1 MSQMFRS
8 LSEPN
13 YRHWFAGALISNT
26 GTWMQRTAQDWI
38 VLTMLT
44 DNNASALGITMA
56 LQLGPQLIM
65 FPFAGNLVDKFDK
78 RRLLMV
84 TQALLGFIG
93 LVLFVLTITDVIVL
107 WHVYVLAFTLGMLT
121 TLDNP
126 ARQAFVSELVGEK
139 LLPNAVSLNSASFN
153 GARMIGPAVAGV
165 LTAVIGP
172 GPVFL
177 ISGLGFA
184 ATLTVLLRLDRSKLH
199 PSGRR
204 GAGGV
209 LGGLKYLRRRPD
221 ITVVLVVLF
230 VIATFGF
237 NFNIYTATM
246 AKIEFG
252 KDASG
257 FGLLNSVMAIG
268 SVTGALVS
276 ARREKPRLRFVFG
289 AAGGFG
295 VAVGV
300 ASLMPDYYLFAASL
314 MFVGFS
320 SLTMMTSAN
329 AYVQTTTAPNYRGRV
344 MAIYAAVVMGGT
356 PIGAPLA
363 GWIAD
368 AFGPRMA
375 LVVGAASGIIAFA
388 VGLLW
393 MITAKELR
401 LHRDPKSRIR
411 LHLSYHGRPPGGSAH

>member
-1 MSQMFRS
+1 MAHTFRS
-8 LSEPN
+8 LAEPN

-38 VLTMLT
+38 VLTQLT
-44 DNNASALGITMA
+44 NNNASALGITMA
-56 LQLGPQLIM
+56 LQMGPQLIM
-65 FPFAGNLVDKFDK
+65 FPFAGAIADKFSK

-84 TQALLGFIG
+84 TQSLLGAVG
-93 LVLFVLTITDVIVL
+93 LLLFVLVITDTIVL
-107 WHVYVLAFTLGMLT
+107 WHVYMTALALGILA

-126 ARQAFVSELVGEK
+126 SRQAFVSELVGEK

-153 GARMIGPAVAGV
+153 GARMIGPGVAGV
-165 LTAVIGP
+165 LTALIGA

-184 ATLTVLLRLDRSKLH
+184 VTLTVLLRLDQTRLH

-204 GAGGV
+204 GKGGI
-209 LGGLKYLRRRPD
+209 LGGFSYLRRRPD
-221 ITVVLVVLF
+221 VTIVLVVLF
-230 VIATFGF
+230 IVATFGF

-246 AKIEFG
+246 AKVEFG

-276 ARREKPRLRFVFG
+276 AKREKPRLRFIFG

-295 VAVGV
+295 LAVGT
-300 ASLMPDYYLFAASL
+300 ASLIPNYFVFAASL
-314 MFVGFS
+314 MLVGFA

-329 AYVQTTTAPNYRGRV
+329 AYVQTTTPAHYRGRV

-363 GWIAD
+363 GWVAD
-368 AFGPRMA
+368 TFGPRMA
-375 LVVGAASGIIAFA
+375 MGVGAASGIIAFT
-388 VGLLW
+388 VGLVW
-393 MITAKELR
+393 MIVSKNLR
-401 LHRDPKSRIR
+401 LSYDPKSRIR
-411 LHLSYHGRPPGGSAH
+411 LHVSYHGRP

>member
-1 MSQMFRS
+1 MAHTFRS
-8 LSEPN
+8 LAEPN

-26 GTWMQRTAQDWI
+26 GTWMQRTAQDWL
-38 VLTMLT
+38 VLTYLT
-44 DNNASALGITMA
+44 NNDASALGITMA
-56 LQLGPQLIM
+56 LQMGPQLIM
-65 FPFAGNLVDKFDK
+65 FPFAGAIADRFSK
-78 RRLLMV
+78 RKLLMV
-84 TQALLGFIG
+84 TQTLLGAVG
-93 LVLFVLTITDVIVL
+93 LLLFVLVITDVIVL
-107 WHVYVLAFTLGMLT
+107 WHVYLTALALGILA

-126 ARQAFVSELVGEK
+126 SRQAFVSELVGEK

-165 LTAVIGP
+165 LTALIGA

-184 ATLTVLLRLDRSKLH
+184 ATLTVLIRLDQNRLH

-204 GAGGV
+204 GKGGI
-209 LGGLKYLRRRPD
+209 LGGFTYLRRRPD
-221 ITVVLVVLF
+221 VTIVLVVLF
-230 VIATFGF
+230 IVATFGF

-268 SVTGALVS
+268 SVTGALAS
-276 ARREKPRLRFVFG
+276 AKREKPRLRFIFG

-295 VAVGV
+295 LAVGT
-300 ASLMPDYYLFAASL
+300 ASLIPNYYVFAASL
-314 MFVGFS
+314 MLVGFA

-329 AYVQTTTAPNYRGRV
+329 AYVQTTTPAHYRGRV

-363 GWIAD
+363 GWVAD
-368 AFGPRMA
+368 TFGPRMA
-375 LVVGAASGIIAFA
+375 MGVGAASGIIAFS
-388 VGLLW
+388 VGLVW
-393 MITAKELR
+393 MIVSKNLR
-401 LHRDPKSRIR
+401 LSYDPKSRIR
-411 LHLSYHGRPPGGSAH
+411 LHVSYLGRP

>member
-1 MSQMFRS
+1 MANTFRS
-8 LSEPN
+8 LAEPN

-38 VLTMLT
+38 VLTSLT
-44 DNNASALGITMA
+44 DNNASALGFTMA
-56 LQLGPQLIM
+56 LQMGPQLIM
-65 FPFAGNLVDKFDK
+65 FPFAGALADRFSK
-78 RRLLMV
+78 RKLLMV
-84 TQALLGFIG
+84 TQTLLGTVG
-93 LVLFVLTITDVIVL
+93 LLLFALVITDVIVL
-107 WHVYVLAFTLGMLT
+107 WHVYVLALVLGILA

-126 ARQAFVSELVGEK
+126 SRQAFVSELVGEK

-153 GARMIGPAVAGV
+153 GARMIGPGVAGV
-165 LTAVIGP
+165 LTALVGA

-177 ISGLGFA
+177 ISGIGFA
-184 ATLTVLLRLDRSKLH
+184 ATLTVLIRLDQSRLH

-204 GAGGV
+204 GKGGV
-209 LGGLKYLRRRPD
+209 LGGFKYLRSRPD
-221 ITVVLVVLF
+221 VTIVLIVLF
-230 VIATFGF
+230 IVATFGF

-257 FGLLNSVMAIG
+257 FGLLSSVMAIG
-268 SVTGALVS
+268 SVLGALAS

-295 VAVGV
+295 LAVGT
-300 ASLMPDYYLFAASL
+300 ASLIPNYYVFAASL
-314 MFVGFS
+314 MLVGFA

-329 AYVQTTTAPNYRGRV
+329 AYVQTTTPANYRGRV

-363 GWIAD
+363 GWVAD
-368 AFGPRMA
+368 MFGPRMA
-375 LVVGAASGIIAFA
+375 MGVGAASGIIAFA
-388 VGLLW
+388 VGLVW
-393 MITAKELR
+393 MIVSKNLR
-401 LHRDPKSRIR
+401 LSYDPQSRIR
-411 LHLSYHGRPPGGSAH
+411 LHISYLGRP

>member
-1 MSQMFRS
+1 MAHTFRS
-8 LSEPN
+8 LVEPN

-38 VLTMLT
+38 VLTYLT
-44 DNNASALGITMA
+44 NNNASALGITMA
-56 LQLGPQLIM
+56 LQMGPQLIM
-65 FPFAGNLVDKFDK
+65 FPFAGAIADKFSK
-78 RRLLMV
+78 RKLLMV
-84 TQALLGFIG
+84 TQTLLGAVG
-93 LVLFVLTITDVIVL
+93 LLLFVLVITDVIVL
-107 WHVYVLAFTLGMLT
+107 WHVYLTALALGILA

-126 ARQAFVSELVGEK
+126 SRQAFVSELVGEK

-165 LTAVIGP
+165 LTALIGA

-184 ATLTVLLRLDRSKLH
+184 ATLTVLIRLDQTRLH

-204 GAGGV
+204 GKGGI
-209 LGGLKYLRRRPD
+209 LGGFKYLRRRPD
-221 ITVVLVVLF
+221 VTIVLVVLF
-230 VIATFGF
+230 IVATFGF

-246 AKIEFG
+246 ARIEFG

-268 SVTGALVS
+268 SVTGALAS
-276 ARREKPRLRFVFG
+276 AKREKPRLRFIFG

-295 VAVGV
+295 LAVGT
-300 ASLMPDYYLFAASL
+300 ASLIPNYYVFAASL
-314 MFVGFS
+314 MLVGFA

-329 AYVQTTTAPNYRGRV
+329 AYVQTTTPAHYRGRV

-363 GWIAD
+363 GWVAD
-368 AFGPRMA
+368 TYGPRMA
-375 LVVGAASGIIAFA
+375 MGVGAASGIIAFS
-388 VGLLW
+388 VGLVW
-393 MITAKELR
+393 MIVSKNLR
-401 LHRDPKSRIR
+401 LSYDPKSRIR
-411 LHLSYHGRPPGGSAH
+411 LHVSYLGRP

>member
-1 MSQMFRS
+1 MAHTFRS
-8 LSEPN
+8 LAEPN
-13 YRHWFAGALISNT
+13 YRHWFAGALVSNT

-38 VLTMLT
+38 VLTQLT
-44 DNNASALGITMA
+44 NNNASALGITMA
-56 LQLGPQLIM
+56 LQMGPQLIM
-65 FPFAGNLVDKFDK
+65 FPFAGAIADKFSK

-84 TQALLGFIG
+84 TQSLLGAVG
-93 LVLFVLTITDVIVL
+93 LLLFVLVITDTIVL
-107 WHVYVLAFTLGMLT
+107 WHVYMTALALGILA

-126 ARQAFVSELVGEK
+126 SRQAFVSELVGEK

-153 GARMIGPAVAGV
+153 GARMIGPGVAGV
-165 LTAVIGP
+165 LTALIGA

-184 ATLTVLLRLDRSKLH
+184 ATLTVLIRLDQTRLH

-204 GAGGV
+204 GKGGI
-209 LGGLKYLRRRPD
+209 LGGFSYLRRRPD
-221 ITVVLVVLF
+221 VTIVLVVLF
-230 VIATFGF
+230 IVATFGF

-246 AKIEFG
+246 AKVEFG

-276 ARREKPRLRFVFG
+276 AKREKPRLRFIFG

-295 VAVGV
+295 LAVGT
-300 ASLMPDYYLFAASL
+300 ASLIPNYFVFAASL
-314 MFVGFS
+314 MLVGFA

-329 AYVQTTTAPNYRGRV
+329 AYVQTTTPAHYRGRV

-363 GWIAD
+363 GWVAD
-368 AFGPRMA
+368 TFGPRMA
-375 LVVGAASGIIAFA
+375 MGVGAASGIIAFT
-388 VGLLW
+388 VGLVW
-393 MITAKELR
+393 MIVSKNLR
-401 LHRDPKSRIR
+401 LSYDPKSRIR
-411 LHLSYHGRPPGGSAH
+411 LHISYHGRP

>member
-1 MSQMFRS
+1 MAHTFRS
-8 LSEPN
+8 LAEPN

-38 VLTMLT
+38 VLTYLT
-44 DNNASALGITMA
+44 NNNASALGITMA
-56 LQLGPQLIM
+56 LQMGPQLIM
-65 FPFAGNLVDKFDK
+65 FPFAGAIADKFSK
-78 RRLLMV
+78 RKLLMV
-84 TQALLGFIG
+84 TQTLLGAVG
-93 LVLFVLTITDVIVL
+93 LLLFVLVITDVIVL
-107 WHVYVLAFTLGMLT
+107 WHVYLTALALGILA

-126 ARQAFVSELVGEK
+126 SRQAFVSELVGEK

-165 LTAVIGP
+165 LTALIGA

-184 ATLTVLLRLDRSKLH
+184 ATLTVLIRLDQTRLH

-204 GAGGV
+204 GTGGI
-209 LGGLKYLRRRPD
+209 LGGFKYLRKRPD
-221 ITVVLVVLF
+221 VAIVLVVLF
-230 VIATFGF
+230 IVATFGF

-246 AKIEFG
+246 ARIEFG

-257 FGLLNSVMAIG
+257 FGLLNSIMAIG
-268 SVTGALVS
+268 SVTGALLS
-276 ARREKPRLRFVFG
+276 AKREKPRLRFIFG

-295 VAVGV
+295 LAVGT
-300 ASLMPDYYLFAASL
+300 ASLIPNYYVFAASL
-314 MFVGFS
+314 MLVGLA

-329 AYVQTTTAPNYRGRV
+329 AYVQTTTPAHYRGRV

-363 GWIAD
+363 GWVAD
-368 AFGPRMA
+368 LYGPRMA
-375 LVVGAASGIIAFA
+375 MGVGAASGIIAFS
-388 VGLLW
+388 VGLVW
-393 MITAKELR
+393 MIVSKNLR
-401 LHRDPKSRIR
+401 LSYDPKSRIR
-411 LHLSYHGRPPGGSAH
+411 LHVSYLGRP

>member
-1 MSQMFRS
+1 MAHTFRS
-8 LSEPN
+8 LAEPN

-38 VLTMLT
+38 VLTYLT
-44 DNNASALGITMA
+44 NNNASALGITMA
-56 LQLGPQLIM
+56 LQMGPQLIM
-65 FPFAGNLVDKFDK
+65 FPFAGAIADRFSK
-78 RRLLMV
+78 RKLLMV
-84 TQALLGFIG
+84 TQTLLGTVG
-93 LVLFVLTITDVIVL
+93 LLLFVLVITGTIAL
-107 WHVYVLAFTLGMLT
+107 WHVYLTALALGILA

-126 ARQAFVSELVGEK
+126 SRQAFVSELVGEK

-165 LTAVIGP
+165 LTAVIGA

-184 ATLTVLLRLDRSKLH
+184 ATLTVLIRLDQSRLH

-204 GAGGV
+204 GTGGL
-209 LGGLKYLRRRPD
+209 LGGFRYLRRRPD
-221 ITVVLVVLF
+221 VAIVLVVLF
-230 VIATFGF
+230 IVATFGF

-246 AKIEFG
+246 ARIEFG

-268 SVTGALVS
+268 SVTGALAS
-276 ARREKPRLRFVFG
+276 AKREKPRLRFIFG

-295 VAVGV
+295 LAVGM
-300 ASLMPDYYLFAASL
+300 ASMIPNYYVFAASL
-314 MFVGFS
+314 ILVGFA

-329 AYVQTTTAPNYRGRV
+329 AYVQTTTPAHYRGRV

-363 GWIAD
+363 GWVAD
-368 AFGPRMA
+368 SFGPRMA
-375 LVVGAASGIIAFA
+375 MVVGSASGIIAFI

-393 MITAKELR
+393 MVMSKNLR
-401 LHRDPKSRIR
+401 LKYDPKSRIR
-411 LHLSYHGRPPGGSAH
+411 LHVSYLGHP

>member
-1 MSQMFRS
+1 IRLRCAFGDRCPTAQSRTRRGCGRRLFGRTRVPGGLSSQMSQTFRS

-44 DNNASALGITMA
+44 DNNASALGFTMA

-84 TQALLGFIG
+84 TQSLLGSIG
-93 LVLFVLTITDVIVL
+93 LILFALVITDVIVL

-165 LTAVIGP
+165 LTALIGA

-184 ATLTVLLRLDRSKLH
+184 ATLTVLIRLDRFRAP
-199 PSGRR
+199 PS
-204 GAGGV
+204 
-209 LGGLKYLRRRPD
+209 RP
-221 ITVVLVVLF
+221 
-230 VIATFGF
+230 
-237 NFNIYTATM
+237 
-246 AKIEFG
+246 
-252 KDASG
+252 
-257 FGLLNSVMAIG
+257 
-268 SVTGALVS
+268 
-276 ARREKPRLRFVFG
+276 
-289 AAGGFG
+289 
-295 VAVGV
+295 
-300 ASLMPDYYLFAASL
+300 
-314 MFVGFS
+314 
-320 SLTMMTSAN
+320 
-329 AYVQTTTAPNYRGRV
+329 RGR
-344 MAIYAAVVMGGT
+344 
-356 PIGAPLA
+356 
-363 GWIAD
+363 
-368 AFGPRMA
+368 
-375 LVVGAASGIIAFA
+375 
-388 VGLLW
+388 
-393 MITAKELR
+393 
-401 LHRDPKSRIR
+401 
-411 LHLSYHGRPPGGSAH
+411 GRPPDPGQPQPRPLHRPPMDRPRGGRGPHRSHRRGPGLLLHRPGIRGDAHGPHPPRQVPAASVRTQGPGRCARRSEVPAPA

>member
-1 MSQMFRS
+1 MAHTFRS
-8 LSEPN
+8 LAEPN

-38 VLTMLT
+38 VLTYLT
-44 DNNASALGITMA
+44 NNNASALGLTMA
-56 LQLGPQLIM
+56 LQMGPQLIM
-65 FPFAGNLVDKFDK
+65 FPFAGALADRFSK
-78 RRLLMV
+78 RKMLMV
-84 TQALLGFIG
+84 TQTLLGTVG
-93 LVLFVLTITDVIVL
+93 LLLFVLVITDTIVL
-107 WHVYVLAFTLGMLT
+107 WHVYVLALVLGILA

-126 ARQAFVSELVGEK
+126 SRQAFVSELVGEK

-153 GARMIGPAVAGV
+153 GARMIGPGVAGV
-165 LTAVIGP
+165 LTALVGA

-184 ATLTVLLRLDRSKLH
+184 ATLTVLIRLDRTRLH
-199 PSGRR
+199 PSRRR
-204 GAGGV
+204 GGGGI
-209 LGGLKYLRRRPD
+209 LGGFRYLRTRPD
-221 ITVVLVVLF
+221 VTVVLIVLF
-230 VIATFGF
+230 IVATFGF

-268 SVTGALVS
+268 SVAGALAS
-276 ARREKPRLRFVFG
+276 AKREKPRLRFIFG

-295 VAVGV
+295 LAVGT
-300 ASLMPDYYLFAASL
+300 ASLIPNYYVFAASL
-314 MFVGFS
+314 MLVGFA

-329 AYVQTTTAPNYRGRV
+329 AYVQTTTPAHYRGRV

-363 GWIAD
+363 GWVAD
-368 AFGPRMA
+368 MYGPRMA
-375 LVVGAASGIIAFA
+375 MVVGAASGVTAFA
-388 VGLLW
+388 VGLVW
-393 MITAKELR
+393 MIAAKNLR
-401 LHRDPKSRIR
+401 LHYDPESRIR
-411 LHLSYHGRPPGGSAH
+411 LHLSYHGRP

>member
-1 MSQMFRS
+1 MAHTFRS
-8 LSEPN
+8 LAEPN

-26 GTWMQRTAQDWI
+26 GTWMQRTAQDWL
-38 VLTMLT
+38 VLTYLT
-44 DNNASALGITMA
+44 NNNASALGITMA
-56 LQLGPQLIM
+56 LQMGPQLIM
-65 FPFAGNLVDKFDK
+65 FPFAGALADRFSK

-84 TQALLGFIG
+84 TQALLGAVG
-93 LVLFVLTITDVIVL
+93 LLLFVLVITDTIEL
-107 WHVYVLAFTLGMLT
+107 WQVYVLALVLGILA
-121 TLDNP
+121 TLDTP

-165 LTAVIGP
+165 ITALVGA

-184 ATLTVLLRLDRSKLH
+184 ATLTVLIRLDTARLH
-199 PSGRR
+199 PSSRR

-209 LGGLKYLRRRPD
+209 LGGFRYLRRRPD
-221 ITVVLVVLF
+221 VTVVLLVLF
-230 VIATFGF
+230 IVATFGF

-246 AKIEFG
+246 ARIEFG

-268 SVTGALVS
+268 SVAGALAS
-276 ARREKPRLRFVFG
+276 AKREKPRLRFIFG

-295 VAVGV
+295 LAVGL
-300 ASLMPDYYLFAASL
+300 ASLITNYYVFAAAL
-314 MFVGFS
+314 ILVGFS

-329 AYVQTTTAPNYRGRV
+329 AYVQTTTPPNYRGRV

-363 GWIAD
+363 GWVAD
-368 AFGPRMA
+368 SFGPRMA
-375 LVVGAASGIIAFA
+375 MGVGAASGVLAFG
-388 VGLLW
+388 VGLVW
-393 MITAKELR
+393 MIVAKNLR
-401 LHRDPKSRIR
+401 LSYDPKSRIR
-411 LHLSYHGRPPGGSAH
+411 LHVSYLGHP

>member
-1 MSQMFRS
+1 MAHTFRS
-8 LSEPN
+8 LAEPN

-38 VLTMLT
+38 VLTYLT
-44 DNNASALGITMA
+44 NNNASALGITMA
-56 LQLGPQLIM
+56 LQMGPQLIM
-65 FPFAGNLVDKFDK
+65 FPFAGAIADKFSK
-78 RRLLMV
+78 RKLLMV
-84 TQALLGFIG
+84 TQTLLGAVG
-93 LVLFVLTITDVIVL
+93 LLLFVLVITDVIVL
-107 WHVYVLAFTLGMLT
+107 WHVYMTALALGILA

-126 ARQAFVSELVGEK
+126 SRQAFVSELVGEK

-165 LTAVIGP
+165 LTALIGA

-184 ATLTVLLRLDRSKLH
+184 ATLTVLIRLDQTRLH

-204 GAGGV
+204 GTGGI
-209 LGGLKYLRRRPD
+209 LGGFKYLRRRPD
-221 ITVVLVVLF
+221 VAIVLLVLF
-230 VIATFGF
+230 IVATFGF

-268 SVTGALVS
+268 SVTGALIS
-276 ARREKPRLRFVFG
+276 AKREKPRLRFIFG

-295 VAVGV
+295 LAVGT
-300 ASLMPDYYLFAASL
+300 ASLIPNYYVFAASL
-314 MFVGFS
+314 MLVGFA

-329 AYVQTTTAPNYRGRV
+329 AYVQTTTPPHYRGRV

-363 GWIAD
+363 GWVAD
-368 AFGPRMA
+368 MYGPRMA
-375 LVVGAASGIIAFA
+375 MGVGAASGIIAFG
-388 VGLLW
+388 VGLVW
-393 MITAKELR
+393 MIVSKNLR
-401 LHRDPKSRIR
+401 LSYDPRSRIR
-411 LHLSYHGRPPGGSAH
+411 LHLSYHGRP

>member
-1 MSQMFRS
+1 MAHTFRS
-8 LSEPN
+8 LAEPN

-38 VLTMLT
+38 VLTQLT
-44 DNNASALGITMA
+44 NNNASALGITMA
-56 LQLGPQLIM
+56 LQMGPQLIM
-65 FPFAGNLVDKFDK
+65 FPFAGAIADKFSK

-84 TQALLGFIG
+84 TQSLLGAVG
-93 LVLFVLTITDVIVL
+93 LLLFVLVITDTIVL
-107 WHVYVLAFTLGMLT
+107 WHVYMTALALGILA

-126 ARQAFVSELVGEK
+126 SRQAFVSELVGEK

-153 GARMIGPAVAGV
+153 GARMIGPGVAGV
-165 LTAVIGP
+165 LTALIGA

-184 ATLTVLLRLDRSKLH
+184 ATLTVLIRLDQTRLH

-204 GAGGV
+204 GKGGI
-209 LGGLKYLRRRPD
+209 LGGFSYLRRRPD
-221 ITVVLVVLF
+221 VTIVLVVLF
-230 VIATFGF
+230 IVATFGF

-246 AKIEFG
+246 AKVEFG

-276 ARREKPRLRFVFG
+276 AKREKPRLRFIFG

-295 VAVGV
+295 LAVGT
-300 ASLMPDYYLFAASL
+300 ASLIPNYFVFAASL
-314 MFVGFS
+314 MLVGFA

-329 AYVQTTTAPNYRGRV
+329 AYVQTTTPAHYRGRV

-363 GWIAD
+363 GWVAD
-368 AFGPRMA
+368 TFGPRMA
-375 LVVGAASGIIAFA
+375 MGVGAASGIIAFT
-388 VGLLW
+388 VGLVW
-393 MITAKELR
+393 MIVSKNLR
-401 LHRDPKSRIR
+401 LSYDPKSRIR
-411 LHLSYHGRPPGGSAH
+411 LHVSYHGRP

>member
-1 MSQMFRS
+1 MAHTFRS
-8 LSEPN
+8 LAEPN

-38 VLTMLT
+38 VLTYLT
-44 DNNASALGITMA
+44 NNNASALGITMA
-56 LQLGPQLIM
+56 LQMGPQLIM
-65 FPFAGNLVDKFDK
+65 FPFAGAIADRFSK

-84 TQALLGFIG
+84 TQTLLGAVG
-93 LVLFVLTITDVIVL
+93 LLLFVLVITDAIEL
-107 WHVYVLAFTLGMLT
+107 WHVYLTALALGILA

-165 LTAVIGP
+165 LTAVIGA

-184 ATLTVLLRLDRSKLH
+184 ATLTVLIRLDQTRLH
-199 PSGRR
+199 PSSRR
-204 GAGGV
+204 GTGGI
-209 LGGLKYLRRRPD
+209 LGGFKYLRQRPD
-221 ITVVLVVLF
+221 VTIVLVVLF
-230 VIATFGF
+230 IVATFGF

-246 AKIEFG
+246 ARIEFG

-268 SVTGALVS
+268 SVTGALAS
-276 ARREKPRLRFVFG
+276 AKREKPRLRFIFG

-295 VAVGV
+295 LAVGT
-300 ASLMPDYYLFAASL
+300 ASLIPNYYVFAASL
-314 MFVGFS
+314 VLVGFA

-329 AYVQTTTAPNYRGRV
+329 AYVQTTTPPHYRGRV

-363 GWIAD
+363 GWVAD
-368 AFGPRMA
+368 LYGPRMA
-375 LVVGAASGIIAFA
+375 MVVGAASGIIAFA
-388 VGLLW
+388 VGLVW
-393 MITAKELR
+393 MIVAKNLR
-401 LHRDPKSRIR
+401 LHYDPKSRIR
-411 LHLSYHGRPPGGSAH
+411 LHVSYHGRP

>member
-1 MSQMFRS
+1 MAHTFRS
-8 LSEPN
+8 LAEPN

-38 VLTMLT
+38 VLTYLT
-44 DNNASALGITMA
+44 NNNASALGITMA
-56 LQLGPQLIM
+56 LQMGPQLIM
-65 FPFAGNLVDKFDK
+65 FPFAGAIADRFSK
-78 RRLLMV
+78 RKLLMV
-84 TQALLGFIG
+84 TQTLLGTVG
-93 LVLFVLTITDVIVL
+93 LLLFVLVITDTIAL
-107 WHVYVLAFTLGMLT
+107 WHVYLTALALGILA

-126 ARQAFVSELVGEK
+126 SRQAFVSELVGEK

-165 LTAVIGP
+165 LTAVIGA

-184 ATLTVLLRLDRSKLH
+184 ATLTVLIRLDQSRLH

-204 GAGGV
+204 GTGGL
-209 LGGLKYLRRRPD
+209 LGGFRYLRRRPD
-221 ITVVLVVLF
+221 VAIVLVVLF
-230 VIATFGF
+230 IVATFGF

-246 AKIEFG
+246 ARIEFG

-268 SVTGALVS
+268 SVTGALAS
-276 ARREKPRLRFVFG
+276 AKREKPRLRFIFG

-295 VAVGV
+295 LAVGM
-300 ASLMPDYYLFAASL
+300 ASMIPNYYVFAASL
-314 MFVGFS
+314 ILVGFA

-329 AYVQTTTAPNYRGRV
+329 AYVQTTTPAHYRGRV

-363 GWIAD
+363 GWVAD
-368 AFGPRMA
+368 SFGPRMA
-375 LVVGAASGIIAFA
+375 MVVGSASGIIAFI

-393 MITAKELR
+393 MVMSKNLR
-401 LHRDPKSRIR
+401 LKYDPKSRIR
-411 LHLSYHGRPPGGSAH
+411 LHVSYLGHP

>member
-1 MSQMFRS
+1 MAHTFRS
-8 LSEPN
+8 LAEPN

-26 GTWMQRTAQDWI
+26 GTWMQRTAQDWL
-38 VLTMLT
+38 VLTYLT
-44 DNNASALGITMA
+44 NNNASALGITMA
-56 LQLGPQLIM
+56 LQMGPQLIM
-65 FPFAGNLVDKFDK
+65 FPFAGAIADKFSK
-78 RRLLMV
+78 RKLLMV
-84 TQALLGFIG
+84 TQSLLGAVG
-93 LVLFVLTITDVIVL
+93 LLLFVLVITDVIVL
-107 WHVYVLAFTLGMLT
+107 WHVYLTALALGILA

-126 ARQAFVSELVGEK
+126 SRQAFVSELVGEK

-165 LTAVIGP
+165 LTALIGA

-184 ATLTVLLRLDRSKLH
+184 ATLTVLIRLDQTRLH

-204 GAGGV
+204 GTGGI
-209 LGGLKYLRRRPD
+209 LGGFKYLRRRPD
-221 ITVVLVVLF
+221 VTIVLVVLF
-230 VIATFGF
+230 IVATFGF

-268 SVTGALVS
+268 SVTGALAS
-276 ARREKPRLRFVFG
+276 AKREKPRLRFIFG

-295 VAVGV
+295 LAVGT
-300 ASLMPDYYLFAASL
+300 ASLIPNYYVFAASL
-314 MFVGFS
+314 MLVGFA

-329 AYVQTTTAPNYRGRV
+329 AYVQTTTPAHYRGRV

-363 GWIAD
+363 GWVAD
-368 AFGPRMA
+368 TYGPRMA
-375 LVVGAASGIIAFA
+375 MGVGAASGIIAFSA
-388 VGLLW
+388 GLVW
-393 MITAKELR
+393 MIVSKNLR
-401 LHRDPKSRIR
+401 LSYDPRSRIR
-411 LHLSYHGRPPGGSAH
+411 LHVSYLGRP

>member
-1 MSQMFRS
+1 MAHTFRS
-8 LSEPN
+8 LAEPN

-38 VLTMLT
+38 VLTQLT
-44 DNNASALGITMA
+44 NNNASALGITMA
-56 LQLGPQLIM
+56 LQMGPQLIM
-65 FPFAGNLVDKFDK
+65 FPFAGAIADKFSK

-84 TQALLGFIG
+84 TQSLLGAVG
-93 LVLFVLTITDVIVL
+93 LLLFVLVITDTIVL
-107 WHVYVLAFTLGMLT
+107 WHVYMTALALGILA

-126 ARQAFVSELVGEK
+126 SRQAFVSELVGEK

-165 LTAVIGP
+165 LTALIGA

-184 ATLTVLLRLDRSKLH
+184 ATLTVLLRLDQTRLH

-204 GAGGV
+204 GKGGI
-209 LGGLKYLRRRPD
+209 LGGFSYLRRRPD
-221 ITVVLVVLF
+221 VTIVLVVLF
-230 VIATFGF
+230 IVATFGF

-246 AKIEFG
+246 AKVEFG

-276 ARREKPRLRFVFG
+276 AKREKPRLRFIFG

-295 VAVGV
+295 LAVGT
-300 ASLMPDYYLFAASL
+300 ASLIPNYFVFAASL
-314 MFVGFS
+314 MLVGFA

-329 AYVQTTTAPNYRGRV
+329 AYVQTTTPAHYRGRV

-363 GWIAD
+363 GWVAD
-368 AFGPRMA
+368 TFGPRMA
-375 LVVGAASGIIAFA
+375 MGVGAASGIIAFT
-388 VGLLW
+388 VGLVW
-393 MITAKELR
+393 MIVSKNLR
-401 LHRDPKSRIR
+401 LSYDPKSRIR
-411 LHLSYHGRPPGGSAH
+411 LHVSYHGRP

>member
-1 MSQMFRS
+1 MAHTFRS
-8 LSEPN
+8 LAEPN

-38 VLTMLT
+38 VLTQLT
-44 DNNASALGITMA
+44 NNNASALGITMA
-56 LQLGPQLIM
+56 LQMGPQLIM
-65 FPFAGNLVDKFDK
+65 FPFAGAIADKFSK

-84 TQALLGFIG
+84 TQSLLGAVG
-93 LVLFVLTITDVIVL
+93 LLLFVLVITDTIVL
-107 WHVYVLAFTLGMLT
+107 WHVYMTALALGILA

-126 ARQAFVSELVGEK
+126 SRQAFVSELVGEK

-153 GARMIGPAVAGV
+153 GARMIGPGVAGV
-165 LTAVIGP
+165 LTALIGA

-184 ATLTVLLRLDRSKLH
+184 ATLTVLLRLDQTRLH

-204 GAGGV
+204 GKGGI
-209 LGGLKYLRRRPD
+209 LGGFSYLRRRPD
-221 ITVVLVVLF
+221 VTIVLVVLF
-230 VIATFGF
+230 IVATFGF

-246 AKIEFG
+246 AKVEFG

-276 ARREKPRLRFVFG
+276 AKREKPRLRFIFG

-295 VAVGV
+295 LAVGT
-300 ASLMPDYYLFAASL
+300 ASLIPNYFVFAASL
-314 MFVGFS
+314 MLVGFA

-329 AYVQTTTAPNYRGRV
+329 AYVQTTTPAHYRGRV

-363 GWIAD
+363 GWVAD
-368 AFGPRMA
+368 TFGPRMA
-375 LVVGAASGIIAFA
+375 MGVGAASGIIAFT
-388 VGLLW
+388 VGLVW
-393 MITAKELR
+393 MIVSKNLR
-401 LHRDPKSRIR
+401 LSYDPKSRIR
-411 LHLSYHGRPPGGSAH
+411 LHVSYHGRP

>member
-1 MSQMFRS
+1 MAHTFRS
-8 LSEPN
+8 LAEPN

-38 VLTMLT
+38 VLTQLT
-44 DNNASALGITMA
+44 NNNASALGVTMA
-56 LQLGPQLIM
+56 LQMGPQLIM
-65 FPFAGNLVDKFDK
+65 FPFAGAIADKFSK
-78 RRLLMV
+78 RKLLMV
-84 TQALLGFIG
+84 TQSLLGAVG
-93 LVLFVLTITDVIVL
+93 LLLFVLVITDAIVL
-107 WHVYVLAFTLGMLT
+107 WHVYMTALALGILA

-126 ARQAFVSELVGEK
+126 SRQAFVSELVGEK

-165 LTAVIGP
+165 LTALIGA

-184 ATLTVLLRLDRSKLH
+184 ATLTVLIRLDRTRLH

-204 GAGGV
+204 GVGGV
-209 LGGLKYLRRRPD
+209 LGGFRYLRRRPD
-221 ITVVLVVLF
+221 VTVVLVVLF
-230 VIATFGF
+230 LVATFGF
-237 NFNIYTATM
+237 NFNIYTSTM

-268 SVTGALVS
+268 SVTGALAS
-276 ARREKPRLRFVFG
+276 AKREKPRLRFIFG

-295 VAVGV
+295 LAVGT
-300 ASLMPDYYLFAASL
+300 ASLIPNYFVFAASL
-314 MFVGFS
+314 ILVGFA

-329 AYVQTTTAPNYRGRV
+329 AYVQTTTPAHYRGRV

-363 GWIAD
+363 GWVAD
-368 AFGPRMA
+368 VFGPRMSM
-375 LVVGAASGIIAFA
+375 VVGAGSGFAAFG
-388 VGLLW
+388 VGLVW
-393 MITAKELR
+393 MIVSKNLR
-401 LHRDPKSRIR
+401 LRYDPKSRIR
-411 LHLSYHGRPPGGSAH
+411 LHISYHGRP

>member
-1 MSQMFRS
+1 MAHTFRS
-8 LSEPN
+8 LAEPN

-38 VLTMLT
+38 VLTSLT
-44 DNNASALGITMA
+44 NNNASALGLTMA

-65 FPFAGNLVDKFDK
+65 FPFAGALADRFSKQK
-78 RRLLMV
+78 MLMV
-84 TQALLGFIG
+84 TQTLLGTVG
-93 LVLFVLTITDVIVL
+93 LLLFVLVITDTIVL
-107 WHVYVLAFTLGMLT
+107 WHVYVLALVLGILA

-153 GARMIGPAVAGV
+153 GARMIGPGVAGV
-165 LTAVIGP
+165 LTAVVGA

-184 ATLTVLLRLDRSKLH
+184 ATLTVLIRLDRTRLH
-199 PSGRR
+199 PSHRR
-204 GAGGV
+204 GGGGI
-209 LGGLKYLRRRPD
+209 LGGFRYLRTRPD
-221 ITVVLVVLF
+221 VAVVLIVLF
-230 VIATFGF
+230 IVATFGF

-268 SVTGALVS
+268 SVAGALAS
-276 ARREKPRLRFVFG
+276 AKREKPRLRFIFG

-295 VAVGV
+295 LAVGT
-300 ASLMPDYYLFAASL
+300 ASLIPNYYVFAVSL
-314 MFVGFS
+314 MFVGFA

-329 AYVQTTTAPNYRGRV
+329 AYVQTTTPAHYRGRV

-363 GWIAD
+363 GWVAD
-368 AFGPRMA
+368 MYGPRMA
-375 LVVGAASGIIAFA
+375 MVVGAASGVTAFT
-388 VGLLW
+388 VGLVW
-393 MITAKELR
+393 MIAAKNLR
-401 LHRDPKSRIR
+401 LHYDPKSRIR
-411 LHLSYHGRPPGGSAH
+411 LHLSYHGRR

>member
-1 MSQMFRS
+1 MAHTFRS
-8 LSEPN
+8 LAEPN

-38 VLTMLT
+38 VLTYLT
-44 DNNASALGITMA
+44 NNNASALGITMA
-56 LQLGPQLIM
+56 LQMGPQLIM
-65 FPFAGNLVDKFDK
+65 FPFAGAIADKFSK

-84 TQALLGFIG
+84 TQTLLGAVG
-93 LVLFVLTITDVIVL
+93 LLLFVLVITDVIVL
-107 WHVYVLAFTLGMLT
+107 WHVYMTALALGILA

-126 ARQAFVSELVGEK
+126 SRQAFVSELVGEK

-165 LTAVIGP
+165 LTALIGA

-184 ATLTVLLRLDRSKLH
+184 ATLTVLIRLDQTRLH

-204 GAGGV
+204 GTGGI
-209 LGGLKYLRRRPD
+209 LGGFKYLRRRPD
-221 ITVVLVVLF
+221 VAIVLLVLF
-230 VIATFGF
+230 IVATFGF

-252 KDASG
+252 QDASG

-268 SVTGALVS
+268 SVTGALIS
-276 ARREKPRLRFVFG
+276 AKREKPRLRFIFG

-295 VAVGV
+295 LAVGT
-300 ASLMPDYYLFAASL
+300 ASLIPNYYVFAASL
-314 MFVGFS
+314 MLVGFA

-329 AYVQTTTAPNYRGRV
+329 AYVQTTTPAHYRGRV
-344 MAIYAAVVMGGT
+344 MAIYAAVVLGGT

-363 GWIAD
+363 GWVAD
-368 AFGPRMA
+368 MYGPRMA
-375 LVVGAASGIIAFA
+375 MGVGAASGIIAFG
-388 VGLLW
+388 VGLVW
-393 MITAKELR
+393 MVVSKNLR
-401 LHRDPKSRIR
+401 LSYDPRSRIR
-411 LHLSYHGRPPGGSAH
+411 LHLSYHGRP

>member
-1 MSQMFRS
+1 MAHTFRS
-8 LSEPN
+8 LAEPN

-38 VLTMLT
+38 VLTQLT
-44 DNNASALGITMA
+44 NNNASALGITMA
-56 LQLGPQLIM
+56 LQMGPQLVM
-65 FPFAGNLVDKFDK
+65 FPFAGAIADKFSK

-84 TQALLGFIG
+84 TQSLLGAVG
-93 LVLFVLTITDVIVL
+93 LLLFVLVITDTIVL
-107 WHVYVLAFTLGMLT
+107 WHVYMTALALGILA

-126 ARQAFVSELVGEK
+126 SRQAFVSELVGEE

-153 GARMIGPAVAGV
+153 GARMIGPGVAGV
-165 LTAVIGP
+165 LTALIGA

-184 ATLTVLLRLDRSKLH
+184 ATLTVLIRLDQTRLH

-204 GAGGV
+204 GKGGI
-209 LGGLKYLRRRPD
+209 LGGFEYLRRRPD
-221 ITVVLVVLF
+221 VAIVLVVLF
-230 VIATFGF
+230 IVATFGF
-237 NFNIYTATM
+237 NFNIYTSTM

-268 SVTGALVS
+268 SVTGALAS
-276 ARREKPRLRFVFG
+276 AKREKPRLRFIFG

-295 VAVGV
+295 LAVGT
-300 ASLMPDYYLFAASL
+300 ASLIPNYYVFAASL
-314 MFVGFS
+314 MLVGFA

-329 AYVQTTTAPNYRGRV
+329 AYVQSTTPAHYRGRV

-363 GWIAD
+363 GWVAD
-368 AFGPRMA
+368 TFGPRMA
-375 LVVGAASGIIAFA
+375 MGVGAASGIIAFV
-388 VGLLW
+388 VGLVW
-393 MITAKELR
+393 MIVSKNLR
-401 LHRDPKSRIR
+401 LSYDPKSRIR
-411 LHLSYHGRPPGGSAH
+411 LHVSYLGRP

>member
-1 MSQMFRS
+1 MAHTFRS
-8 LSEPN
+8 LAEPN
-13 YRHWFAGALISNT
+13 YRHWFAGALVSNT

-38 VLTMLT
+38 VLTQLT
-44 DNNASALGITMA
+44 NNNASALGITMA
-56 LQLGPQLIM
+56 LQMGPQLIM
-65 FPFAGNLVDKFDK
+65 FPFAGAIADKFSK

-84 TQALLGFIG
+84 TQSLLGAVG
-93 LVLFVLTITDVIVL
+93 LLLFVLVITDTIVL
-107 WHVYVLAFTLGMLT
+107 WYVYMTALALGILA

-126 ARQAFVSELVGEK
+126 SRQAFVSELVGEK

-153 GARMIGPAVAGV
+153 GARMIGPGVAGV
-165 LTAVIGP
+165 LTALIGA

-184 ATLTVLLRLDRSKLH
+184 ATLTVLIRLDQTRLH

-204 GAGGV
+204 GKGGI
-209 LGGLKYLRRRPD
+209 LGGFSYLRRRPD
-221 ITVVLVVLF
+221 VTIVLVVLF
-230 VIATFGF
+230 IVATFGF

-246 AKIEFG
+246 AKVEFG

-276 ARREKPRLRFVFG
+276 AKREKPRLRFIFG

-295 VAVGV
+295 LAVGTASLIPNYFV
-300 ASLMPDYYLFAASL
+300 FTASLML
-314 MFVGFS
+314 VGFA

-329 AYVQTTTAPNYRGRV
+329 AYVQTTTPAHYRGRV

-363 GWIAD
+363 GWVAD
-368 AFGPRMA
+368 TFGPRMA
-375 LVVGAASGIIAFA
+375 MGVGAASGIIAFT
-388 VGLLW
+388 VGLVW
-393 MITAKELR
+393 MIVSKNLR
-401 LHRDPKSRIR
+401 LSYDPKSRIR
-411 LHLSYHGRPPGGSAH
+411 LHISYHGRP

>member
-1 MSQMFRS
+1 MAHTFRS
-8 LSEPN
+8 LAEPN

-38 VLTMLT
+38 VLTYLT
-44 DNNASALGITMA
+44 NNNASALGITMA
-56 LQLGPQLIM
+56 LQMGPQLIM
-65 FPFAGNLVDKFDK
+65 FPFAGAIADKFSK

-84 TQALLGFIG
+84 TQTLLGAVG
-93 LVLFVLTITDVIVL
+93 LLLFVLVITDVIVL
-107 WHVYVLAFTLGMLT
+107 WHVYMTALALGILA

-126 ARQAFVSELVGEK
+126 SRQAFVSELVGEK

-165 LTAVIGP
+165 LTALIGA

-184 ATLTVLLRLDRSKLH
+184 ATLTVLIRLDQTRLH
-199 PSGRR
+199 PSARR
-204 GAGGV
+204 GTGGI
-209 LGGLKYLRRRPD
+209 LGGFKYLRRRPD
-221 ITVVLVVLF
+221 VAIVLLVLF
-230 VIATFGF
+230 IVATFGF

-252 KDASG
+252 QDASG

-268 SVTGALVS
+268 SVTGALIS
-276 ARREKPRLRFVFG
+276 AKREKPRLRFIFG

-295 VAVGV
+295 LAVGT
-300 ASLMPDYYLFAASL
+300 ASLIPNYYVFAASL
-314 MFVGFS
+314 MLVGFA

-329 AYVQTTTAPNYRGRV
+329 AYVQTTTPAHYRGRV
-344 MAIYAAVVMGGT
+344 MAIYAAVVLGGT

-363 GWIAD
+363 GWVAD
-368 AFGPRMA
+368 MYGPRMA
-375 LVVGAASGIIAFA
+375 MGVGAASGIIAFG
-388 VGLLW
+388 VGLVW
-393 MITAKELR
+393 MVVSKNLR
-401 LHRDPKSRIR
+401 LSYDPRSRIR
-411 LHLSYHGRPPGGSAH
+411 LHLSYHGRP